1 MERYKHLT
9 SHVEDPLDEL
19 TKLRQTLTARK
30 LGLKPSPYGEVVV
43 QV

>member
-9 SHVEDPLDEL
+9 SHVEGPLDEL
-19 TKLRQTLTARK
+19 TKLRQKLTARK
-30 LGLKPSPYGEVVV
+30 LGRKPSLYGEAGV